1 MIKVKVKMSMLSFS
15 TYSSVDAVSASATVA
30 ASLTGNSGLSR
41 SSSQAFSLTSGDVPA
56 ETATN
61 ISGNELSA
69 SFSTTAVTSPTPPSP
84 GSDAPSG
91 GDGDLKAYSSVFFLM
106 AGIVLARFG
115 EWLIYNLYETCIKII
130 QIMFL

>member
-1 MIKVKVKMSMLSFS
+1 MLSSS
-15 TYSSVDAVSASATVA
+15 TYSSVDAVPASARVTT
-30 ASLTGNSGLSR
+30 SLTGNSGLSH

-56 ETATN
+56 EIATN

-69 SFSTTAVTSPTPPSP
+69 SFSMTAVTSLAPPSP

-91 GDGDLKAYSSVFFLM
+91 GDGDLKAYSSVFVLM

-115 EWLIYNLYETCIKII
+115 EWLIYKTCITII
-130 QIMFL
+130 QVMFL